1 MKTRKELL
9 NSINI
14 IAVEALMSNQNDIY
28 KKVFILL
35 KDIDNS
41 KDTAPENYRVPVN
54 MYANKSLSDVPTNR
68 MFYTSHLS

>member
-54 MYANKSLSDVPTNR
+54 MYENKSLHDNPTR
-68 MFYTSHLS
+68 HIYYTSHLS